1 MTETSLPSL
10 FDLVRRGYDRD
21 QVDSRVNELVGD
33 RNKALSRISA
43 LEQRIQELLAE
54 TEYPQAQGSDA
65 EPSYAVLG
73 PRIEKILRLAEEEA
87 EELGCAAREA
97 ADHEYAGA
105 VAAADRLRADADTF
119 AADLK
124 AENDRQSMQMVENAQ
139 ARAAELRTDT
149 AAVVPIMVGH

>member
-1 MTETSLPSL
+1 M
-10 FDLVRRGYDRD
+10 RRGYDRD

-33 RNKALSRISA
+33 RNKALSRITA

-54 TEYPQAQGSDA
+54 TEDPQAQGSGA

-87 EELGCAAREA
+87 EELGRAAREA
-97 ADHEYAGA
+97 ADHEYERA

-119 AADLK
+119 AADVI

-139 ARAAELRTDT
+139 ARAAELRTEANKHA
-149 AAVVPIMVGH
+149 AAVREEADAFFE